1 MLVTNEKELGKALN
15 DNVDEIEIEA
25 DFRKKVIKIK
35 AKGKCTITI

>member
-25 DFRKKVIKIK
+25 NLRKKGLFPKMC
-35 AKGKCTITI
+35 G